1 MHLLLT
7 LSQVAAKILMDRVSD
22 YRNETKTNP
31 AKWKLA
37 VAKEAIEFRNRQEKS
52 LVDHGIK
59 SA

>member
-1 MHLLLT
+1 VHLLLT
-7 LSQVAAKILMDRVSD
+7 LSPVAAKFLMDTVSD
-22 YRNETKTNP
+22 YRNEDQTNP
-31 AKWKLA
+31 AKRKLA